1 MSLYFQ
7 CCTILSTYLIS
18 ISCIYVCM
26 YENHRVFYD
35 YVCHIFLLFY
45 FALINYFRSEFV
57 DLYENVSGECWFDV
71 DIECI
76 NI

>member
-7 CCTILSTYLIS
+7 CCTNLSTYLIS
-18 ISCIYVCM
+18 ISCIYVCTKIIACFM
-26 YENHRVFYD
+26 IMCAIF
-35 YVCHIFLLFY
+35 FLLFY

>member
-1 MSLYFQ
+1 
-7 CCTILSTYLIS
+7 
-18 ISCIYVCM
+18 M

-57 DLYENVSGECWFDV
+57 DLYGNVSGECWFDV